1 MGKRLDPLKTC
12 VNLRSKDMYY
22 AAGPASSEA
31 EDAAMERAYGG
42 SDTTAFWCGC
52 TQGSR
57 GPDGS
62 IVGRSECTAAGRS
75 CFVSIERLV

>member
-22 AAGPASSEA
+22 AGSAPSSEA
-31 EDAAMERAYGG
+31 EEAAMERAYGG
-42 SDTTAFWCGC
+42 CDTTAFWCSC

-57 GPDGS
+57 GPDGN
-62 IVGRSECTAAGRS
+62 ITGRSECMSPGRS

>member
-22 AAGPASSEA
+22 AGSGPSDDA
-31 EDAAMERAYGG
+31 EQALMEKAYG
-42 SDTTAFWCGC
+42 SCDTTAFWCGC

-57 GPDGS
+57 GPDGGV
-62 IVGRSECTAAGRS
+62 VGRSECTTAGRP
-75 CFVSIERLV
+75 CFVTIERLV

>member
-22 AAGPASSEA
+22 AGSAPADEA
-31 EDAAMERAYGG
+31 QEAAMEQAYGG

-52 TQGSR
+52 TQGAR
-57 GPDGS
+57 GPDGG
-62 IVGRSECTAAGRS
+62 IVGRSECVAAGRT

>member
-22 AAGPASSEA
+22 ASASASSDADEA
-31 EDAAMERAYGG
+31 SMERTYGG
-42 SDTTAFWCGC
+42 CDTTAFWCSC

-57 GPDGS
+57 GPDGG
-62 IVGRSECTAAGRS
+62 ITGRSECTVEGRS

>member
-12 VNLRSKDMYY
+12 LNLRSKDMYY
-22 AAGPASSEA
+22 AGDAPVEEA
-31 EDAAMERAYGG
+31 EEAAMEKAYGG
-42 SDTTAFWCGC
+42 CDTTAFWCGC